1 MTVALDLTTKQA
13 AVNAIIGVLNT
24 GGGTATLTYRSASNQ
39 TLATQNLPSW
49 GAADGSGNSTC
60 SPIANTTVSAA
71 GTNTV
76 TSFGITDKGATQRIT
91 GSVTVNGGG
100 GDITFD
106 NTSWSQS
113 GTVSNSA
120 LTLTTS

>member
-13 AVNAIIGVLNT
+13 AVTAIIGVLNT
-24 GGGTATLTYRSASNQ
+24 GASPATITYKSGAGATLAQQ
-39 TLATQNLPSW
+39 TLPSW
-49 GAADGSGNSTC
+49 GAVDGSGNSTC

-76 TSFGITDKGATQRIT
+76 TQFGITDRGGTQRLT
-91 GSVTVNGGG
+91 GTVTVNGGG

>member
-13 AVNAIIGVLNT
+13 AVTAIVGVLNT
-24 GGGTATLTYRSASNQ
+24 GSGSASLVYKSGGGA
-39 TLATQNLPSW
+39 TLATQTLPSW
-49 GAADGSGNSTC
+49 GAVDGSGNSTC
-60 SPIANTTVSAA
+60 SPIANTTVSAT

-76 TSFGITDKGATQRIT
+76 TAFTISDKNGTSRMT
-91 GSVTVNGGG
+91 GTVTVNGGG